1 MAQSLVQAKRVAKL
15 SAQRMAPVAK
25 RLCEV
30 GQIVKKGEV
39 IFELDSQDLQIQK
52 EELELKSRDLK
63 AQIEFYRK
71 RLDRRRRNPKAYT
84 EEAIES
90 EALQLT
96 RLELQRDQL
105 VSSQKMVL
113 LHLERSLIKAP
124 FDGVVSSYHA
134 EQGDVV
140 NPSQL
145 IAVLLD
151 WQQLR
156 LLVQVPYE
164 VAKSQEP
171 GLTLKVFD
179 ENSKATLQRIHP
191 RVDES
196 NGSVILEYSLPYKE
210 KYQLFHGQ
218 TLTVSVPWL
227 KSEVSI
233 PADYVQESHGTYKV
247 RIHQS
252 QGFRL
257 QTIEGEYRNGLFF
270 PWSPQ
275 KYIGLKLLSFSR

>member
-1 MAQSLVQAKRVAKL
+1 MQ
-15 SAQRMAPVAK
+15 
-25 RLCEV
+25 
-30 GQIVKKGEV
+30 KGETLYA
-39 IFELDSQDLQIQK
+39 LDTQDLQIQK
-52 EELELKSRDLK
+52 EELELKSRDLS
-63 AQIEFYRK
+63 AQIKFYRK
-71 RLDRRRRNPKAYT
+71 RLERRRKNPKAYT

-90 EALQLT
+90 EALQLK

-105 VSSQKMVL
+105 ISSQKMVQ
-113 LHLERSLIKAP
+113 LHFERSLIKAP

-145 IAVLLD
+145 MVVLLD
-151 WQQLR
+151 WQKIR

-171 GLTLKVFD
+171 GLTLRVFD
-179 ENSKATLQRIHP
+179 ENSSATLQRVHP

-196 NGSVILEYSLPYKE
+196 NGSVTLEYSLPYRE

-233 PADYVQESHGTYKV
+233 PTDYVQESHGTYKV